1 MSDLLKKITDSRGL
15 LENLVSKI
23 PGFSGYMEKEAR
35 RESDRLLR
43 TTIAN
48 RYGEQLSRVQGIQT
62 QLLVG
67 GGIEYVDDLQDAAQ
81 RLTRFIDMVKT
92 APMGYSGLFDAVK
105 VKEKELEQLYAFDY
119 TLLDN
124 VTRVAAGVD
133 AVQNAVGSEALP
145 SAIRGLV
152 DLVAECNTTFERR
165 REVLLGQ

>member
-105 VKEKELEQLYAFDY
+105 IKEKELEQLYAFDY

-145 SAIRGLV
+145 GAIRGLV

-165 REVLLGQ
+165 REVLVGQ

>member
-1 MSDLLKKITDSRGL
+1 
-15 LENLVSKI
+15 
-23 PGFSGYMEKEAR
+23 
-35 RESDRLLR
+35 
-43 TTIAN
+43 
-48 RYGEQLSRVQGIQT
+48 
-62 QLLVG
+62 
-67 GGIEYVDDLQDAAQ
+67 
-81 RLTRFIDMVKT
+81 MVKT

-145 SAIRGLV
+145 GAIRALV
-152 DLVAECNTTFERR
+152 DLVAECNSTFERR